1 MNNSE
6 FQKVHTDL
14 LDKLPEH
21 VAMITKV
28 WGPPTWFFLHS
39 MAMSY
44 PKRINE
50 NNSEH
55 RRKKNAMFAFLSN
68 LGEVLPCGLCG
79 SSYNSYIRDPNLSI
93 WKHLNSRG
101 SLVEFIYKIHNRVNE
116 KLGVPKCDIPSF
128 KEDVEFYSQFIAGPC
143 KATTD
148 EERQNRLLLGC
159 SNNDIEKG
167 KFKDFSCKVN
177 VIDRNNNNNDVTI
190 GKIEKTQK
198 MEKTENFGNGSN
210 VSNIDYTLTIIFG
223 VLSLIF
229 MIISI
234 ILFIKLYK
242 KKILA

>member
-6 FQKVHTDL
+6 FQKVHIDL
-14 LDKLPEH
+14 LDKLPEK
-21 VAMITKV
+21 VAIITKV

-50 NNSEH
+50 NNPEH
-55 RRKKNAMFAFLSN
+55 RRKRNAMFALLSN

-79 SSYNSYIRDPNLSI
+79 TSYNSYIREPNLSI
-93 WKHLNSRG
+93 WEHLNTRG

-128 KEDVEFYSQFIAGPC
+128 REVVEFYSQFIAGPC

-167 KFKDFSCKVN
+167 KFKNYSCTVN
-177 VIDRNNNNNDVTI
+177 IIDKNNNNGVTI
-190 GKIEKTQK
+190 GK
-198 MEKTENFGNGSN
+198 MEKTEKFGNGSNASN

-242 KKILA
+242 KKY

>member
-50 NNSEH
+50 NNPEH

-79 SSYNSYIRDPNLSI
+79 SSYN
-93 WKHLNSRG
+93 
-101 SLVEFIYKIHNRVNE
+101 
-116 KLGVPKCDIPSF
+116 
-128 KEDVEFYSQFIAGPC
+128 
-143 KATTD
+143 
-148 EERQNRLLLGC
+148 
-159 SNNDIEKG
+159 
-167 KFKDFSCKVN
+167 
-177 VIDRNNNNNDVTI
+177 
-190 GKIEKTQK
+190 
-198 MEKTENFGNGSN
+198 
-210 VSNIDYTLTIIFG
+210 
-223 VLSLIF
+223 LSLIH
-229 MIISI
+229 I
-234 ILFIKLYK
+234 
-242 KKILA
+242 